1 MPQVPILKNRI
12 CEQIKTKMVQM
23 DHFPN
28 DTLDKACSSPLLHLP
43 DSLAPFHS
51 DLCCVI

>member
-1 MPQVPILKNRI
+1 MPQVPILKNRVS
-12 CEQIKTKMVQM
+12 EQTKTKMVQM

-28 DTLDKACSSPLLHLP
+28 DTLDKACSSPLLHLL
-43 DSLAPFHS
+43 DSLALLHS